1 MTKHTFAVFTGP
13 QAQGNLASVELV
25 DNLPELSEHL
35 GKVESQPSHSN
46 STSVY
51 IRALGKETFSIRW
64 FSETAAIQR
73 CGHGTLAAAAFVD
86 NYLQQE
92 FQQGERNYKRH
103 CKRNYTFR
111 SDLENLIVSAASESR
126 YSLSLPISPLTFCQL
141 KPASNGQE
149 ALISLIQARRVATS
163 GASDGYIIFELEDE
177 TAIRQFQLK
186 PDIVAAIN
194 KRALIIT
201 AKSQKAEKDIVFR
214 YFAPY
219 YGQQEDTA
227 TGSAASILWPF
238 WQQEFGQKKPS
249 FNCLQLSAKGGIFE
263 LSQKD
268 KNEVSVCG
276 SVKESLIKVFPGSE
290 H

>member
-25 DNLPELSEHL
+25 DNLPELAEHL
-35 GKVESQPSHSN
+35 SKVEPQPSYSN
-46 STSVY
+46 STRVY

-111 SDLENLIVSAASESR
+111 SDLENLLVSASESC
-126 YSLSLPISPLTFCQL
+126 YSLRLPITPLTFCQL
-141 KPASNGQE
+141 KPAHNEQE
-149 ALISLIQARRVATS
+149 ALILLIQARRVATS

-177 TAIRQFQLK
+177 TAVRQFQLK

-276 SVKESLIKVFPGSE
+276 SVKAFPDSE